1 MSVKA
6 EIKALII
13 IVLLAMGVGICIDT
27 NSTRETTTKPCSVV
41 QTETVSSMSDIYE
54 ITVLDTDGNLWAY
67 YEDIPREID
76 DVVVCEFDGDE
87 IISVTERRN

>member
-6 EIKALII
+6 EIKA
-13 IVLLAMGVGICIDT
+13 VLLAMGVGICIDT